1 MEAMDRPKATTDM
14 AERAEPTANTTLRG
28 RWLLVARVAWIAIA
42 FLAVGLFIAALP
54 YDFREL
60 QRVCAG
66 DDCLVD
72 VQLTPED
79 ARALE
84 DLGVSIGFYARYFL
98 SIEVLLLATF
108 VFVAAVIFWRRSDDW
123 MAMFVSL
130 ALVIFGTTLPQI
142 TAVLGE
148 EQPALE
154 LVTDFL
160 NVLNTIFVPL
170 LFLLFPDGRF
180 VPSWTRF
187 LAFGVILASLLIFT
201 VLFVP
206 QGGEKAPY
214 WEGPLNYILL
224 PGMIIGV
231 IAQVYR
237 YRRVS
242 DPVSRQQVKWVVFAL
257 VWLIASSI
265 TGGIVGEYAI
275 DPGRSTVLFNL
286 IGIPWFF
293 VVPSLLVPVAIA
305 VSILRYRLWDI
316 GVVVNRAL
324 VYAVLTATLA
334 GSYFGSVVLLQM
346 AFRGVTGQGNAVA
359 IVISTLAI
367 AALFMPLR
375 GRIQDII
382 DRRFFRRRYDAART
396 LAAFSATVRDEV
408 DLEKLTGELVAVVE
422 NTMQPSHVSLW
433 LREPG
438 EKR

>member
-1 MEAMDRPKATTDM
+1 M
-14 AERAEPTANTTLRG
+14 
-28 RWLLVARVAWIAIA
+28 
-42 FLAVGLFIAALP
+42 
-54 YDFREL
+54 
-60 QRVCAG
+60 
-66 DDCLVD
+66 
-72 VQLTPED
+72 
-79 ARALE
+79 
-84 DLGVSIGFYARYFL
+84 
-98 SIEVLLLATF
+98 
-108 VFVAAVIFWRRSDDW
+108 
-123 MAMFVSL
+123 
-130 ALVIFGTTLPQI
+130 
-142 TAVLGE
+142 
-148 EQPALE
+148 
-154 LVTDFL
+154 
-160 NVLNTIFVPL
+160 
-170 LFLLFPDGRF
+170 
-180 VPSWTRF
+180 
-187 LAFGVILASLLIFT
+187 
-201 VLFVP
+201 
-206 QGGEKAPY
+206 
-214 WEGPLNYILL
+214 NYILL

-316 GVVVNRAL
+316 GVVVKRAL